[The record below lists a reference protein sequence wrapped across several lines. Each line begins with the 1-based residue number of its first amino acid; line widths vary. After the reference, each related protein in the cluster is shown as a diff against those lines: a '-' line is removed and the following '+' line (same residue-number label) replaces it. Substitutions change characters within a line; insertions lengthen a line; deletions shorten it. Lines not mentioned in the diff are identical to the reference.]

1 MNKILGIGS
10 PDQNCLTTPMRFI
23 DPKKSIEFQKTF
35 LEQMQG
41 SKNDSYKFQSLSPQ
55 ILYRNHAEFKKS
67 EKNNESKFS
76 VKKKNVFAQ
85 SDDN

>member
-1 MNKILGIGS
+1 MNKILGIAS
-10 PDQNCLTTPMRFI
+10 PDQNCLTTPMRFP
-23 DPKKSIEFQKTF
+23 DLKKSIEFQNTF

-41 SKNDSYKFQSLSPQ
+41 SKNDSFKFQSLSPQ
-55 ILYRNHAEFKKS
+55 ILNRNHDEFKKT

-76 VKKKNVFAQ
+76 VMNKNAFAQ